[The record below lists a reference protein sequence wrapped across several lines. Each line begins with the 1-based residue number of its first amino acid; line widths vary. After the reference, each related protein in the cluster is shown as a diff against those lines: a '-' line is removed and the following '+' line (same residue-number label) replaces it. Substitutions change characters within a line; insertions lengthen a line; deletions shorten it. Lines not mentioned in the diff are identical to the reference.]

1 MARSTLKPAHVA
13 QYLGRKSS
21 NRIANA
27 RMRSTLCLGTHSIR
41 RMYSLLQRLRSLRHG
56 FWYGVSE
63 RIHWSRGAFEETPAR
78 ELCSVDR
85 EQGERIAALRSRY
98 QVQFELRFSA
108 ATSTRNYEYLDLLD
122 RGWANLG
129 RPRPK
134 GGALCDVGCASFWYA
149 DALQTFFRPDSIVG
163 VEVEGHRLFRDGR
176 ARIDYARGYGPP
188 AECALCRRGL
198 CRVSRTGG
206 HHYGLVPVLD
216 AGLHIGVAVAAVA
229 PEAGEALPTNST

>member
-63 RIHWSRGAFEETPAR
+63 RIHWSRGAFEEKPAR

-98 QVQFELRFSA
+98 QVQVELRF
-108 ATSTRNYEYLDLLD
+108 
-122 RGWANLG
+122 
-129 RPRPK
+129 
-134 GGALCDVGCASFWYA
+134 
-149 DALQTFFRPDSIVG
+149 Q
-163 VEVEGHRLFRDGR
+163 
-176 ARIDYARGYGPP
+176 
-188 AECALCRRGL
+188 RRGQHSQL
-198 CRVSRTGG
+198 
-206 HHYGLVPVLD
+206 
-216 AGLHIGVAVAAVA
+216 
-229 PEAGEALPTNST
+229 